1 MLFRS
6 KLGHFVGKIGTW
18 LTFSD
23 DKRLFYPQ
31 NGRAF
36 GQQIWR
42 ELAAKLQLNLIK
54 VAAHQAPKA
63 VKQKTLAW
71 LKDYVYLGYPDE
83 LADAQIR
90 IALMREDDQLTA
102 LDNNANINDKYSL
115 SYNDWL
121 GYQTKKQVE
130 FKK

>member
-1 MLFRS
+1 M
-6 KLGHFVGKIGTW
+6 HNNQAGTW

-23 DKRLFYPQ
+23 DQREFYPH

-36 GQQIWR
+36 GHQKWR
-42 ELAAKLQLNLIK
+42 ELAAKLQLNLVK

-71 LKDYVYLGYPDE
+71 LKDYVYLGFPDDQ
-83 LADAQIR
+83 ADAKVRLAI
-90 IALMREDDQLTA
+90 IREDDQLVT
-102 LDNNANINDKYSL
+102 LDGSPQINEKYTL

-121 GYQTKKQVE
+121 GYQTLKMDR
-130 FKK
+130 